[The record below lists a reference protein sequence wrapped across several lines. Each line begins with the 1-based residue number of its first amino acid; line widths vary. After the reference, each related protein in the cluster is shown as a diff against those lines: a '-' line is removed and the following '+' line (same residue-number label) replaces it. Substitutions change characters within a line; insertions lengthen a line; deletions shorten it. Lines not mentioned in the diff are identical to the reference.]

1 MSKFSPA
8 QYLRGLGWGGPG
20 EGLNDSPHARAKPV
34 TVAQKKTLSGV
45 GKDRDTAFPWW
56 EMVFATVAS
65 KAASGEKVRS
75 ARSEG
80 SRWGADELYGW

>member
-8 QYLRGLGWGGPG
+8 GYLRGLGWGGPG
-20 EGLNDSPHARAKPV
+20 EGLNDSPNARAKPI

-65 KAASGEKVRS
+65 KAASGEKVRFL
-75 ARSEG
+75 RT
-80 SRWGADELYGW
+80 